1 MSHEADFFS
10 QLSSEIEIEGG
21 NKTVESIE
29 ASGKSI
35 DDAILQALARL
46 KKRRDEVEVTVLQ
59 EPSRG
64 AFGLGYKEARV
75 RVSVRPNT
83 VEAVITPQMADAILG
98 PEEDGY
104 IEGEEESELDEEEF
118 VEDEEGEFIDE
129 EGEEFEAF
137 EEGEIGQ
144 EESVLSFTSAGPV
157 KFPSDSLSGLGDV
170 SVVEGEMQEVEA
182 PSSEDVDIT
191 VDVLQHILQYMN
203 IRAIVQ
209 VRSTDPLTL
218 NIQGINENLGLLI
231 GRRGETLAALQLL
244 VSLIVGHRTKHRMR
258 IIIDAE
264 NYRERREAN
273 LRSLALR
280 VAQQVRNYRRS
291 IALEA
296 MPPHERRIVHLALSE
311 SKDISTE
318 SIGEGDSR
326 RVVISLKRPGR

>member
-1 MSHEADFFS
+1 MPG
-10 QLSSEIEIEGG
+10 IEIKGG

-29 ASGKSI
+29 ASGKSVE
-35 DDAILQALARL
+35 DAILQGLARL
-46 KKRRDEVEVTVLQ
+46 KRRRDEVEIAVIQ
-59 EPSRG
+59 EPARG
-64 AFGLGYKEARV
+64 TFGIGNKEARV
-75 RVSVRPNT
+75 RVTVRPT
-83 VEAVITPQMADAILG
+83 SASAVITPEMADALLG
-98 PEEDGY
+98 PDEGY
-104 IEGEEESELDEEEF
+104 PEEEMYGEDEEEGEAEF
-118 VEDEEGEFIDE
+118 EDEEYEDGEYEDE
-129 EGEEFEAF
+129 EFD
-137 EEGEIGQ
+137 EGELEQ
-144 EESVLSFTSAGPV
+144 EELVPPFAVAGVANLP
-157 KFPSDSLSGLGDV
+157 PNAIAELDDV
-170 SVVEGEMQEVEA
+170 SVAEGEMQEVET
-182 PSSEDVDIT
+182 PSNEDVQIT

-209 VRSTDPLTL
+209 VRTTKPLTL

-231 GRRGETLAALQLL
+231 GRRGETLSALQLL

-264 NYRERREAN
+264 NYRERREEN

-296 MPPHERRIVHLALSE
+296 MPPHERRIVHIALAD

-318 SIGEGDSR
+318 SIGEGDAR